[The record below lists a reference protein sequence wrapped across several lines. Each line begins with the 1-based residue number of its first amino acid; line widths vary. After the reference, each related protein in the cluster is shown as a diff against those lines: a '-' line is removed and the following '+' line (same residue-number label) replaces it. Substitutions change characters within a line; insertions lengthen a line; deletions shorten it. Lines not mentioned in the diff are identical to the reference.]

1 MLLNI
6 ITGYRGI
13 KQRPQSDIVFVVCS
27 IDSIIE
33 QCPDRWCFTD
43 GHAKN
48 SITHFYNSVHDLKEV
63 DWKIVVNRI
72 WKNTDDDWDRMRK
85 KQAEFLVKDHV
96 PVACITGIAVF
107 DERRKTQVE
116 EIVQR
121 LGLHIP
127 VKIDKNRQLY
137 YP

>member
-1 MLLNI
+1 MS
-6 ITGYRGI
+6 TFFSSS
-13 KQRPQSDIVFVVCS
+13 Q
-27 IDSIIE
+27 
-33 QCPDRWCFTD
+33 
-43 GHAKN
+43 N

-63 DWKIVVNRI
+63 DWKIVENRI

-96 PVACITGIAVF
+96 PVACIKGIAVF